1 MRVTALR
8 GRVYTA
14 LAAAIICVLAPVAL
28 PIGPVPITLATFVI
42 YVAGAALGARRGA
55 AAVALYAAIGTV
67 GLPVF
72 SGFSGGVHVLAG
84 PTGGYIAGY
93 ILCAAASGFFAD
105 AAARREA
112 RGVFGRAERSCLY
125 AAGMVTG
132 TLLCYTMG
140 TAWFVLRSGSTL
152 DAALAVCVLPFL
164 PLDAVKIAAA
174 SIISPMIRARIQS
187 V

>member
-1 MRVTALR
+1 MTALR

-14 LAAAIICVLAPVAL
+14 LAAAVICVLAPIAL
-28 PIGPVPITLATFVI
+28 PIGPVPITLATFII
-42 YVAGAALGARRGA
+42 YIAGTSLGAGRGA
-55 AAVALYAAIGTV
+55 AAVALYAAIGAV

-93 ILCAAASGFFAD
+93 IPCAAAAGLFAD
-105 AAARREA
+105 AAARLETR
-112 RGVFGRAERSCLY
+112 RVLGRAGRSCLY

-132 TLLCYTMG
+132 TALCYTMG
-140 TAWFVLRSGSTL
+140 TAWFVSRSGSTL
-152 DAALAVCVLPFL
+152 GAALAVCVLPFL

-174 SIISPMIRARIQS
+174 SIISPMIRARIRGE
-187 V
+187 